1 MQQDVPWYWI
11 SSYSVCM
18 YVRSGIEATTDTIT
32 NAPESLA
39 LKLASD
45 LLLGWELT
53 AQSPQHHSSNYI
65 VIFIARSRCL
75 EVTENLQDRAEKPSS

>member
-53 AQSPQHHSSNYI
+53 AQSPNTTQVITLSS
-65 VIFIARSRCL
+65 L
-75 EVTENLQDRAEKPSS
+75 